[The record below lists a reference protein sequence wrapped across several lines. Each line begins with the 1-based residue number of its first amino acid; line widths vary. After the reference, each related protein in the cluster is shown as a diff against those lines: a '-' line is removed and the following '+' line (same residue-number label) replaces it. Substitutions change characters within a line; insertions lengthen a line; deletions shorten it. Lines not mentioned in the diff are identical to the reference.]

1 MSLIVKITLLL
12 LSSFLLLALRVPAT
26 RKTQCFVHL
35 SFNSTFQL
43 INDISSGLKKL
54 LKVCNGTAIVAFL
67 KIRLAASGADCATLF
82 PNNFALYLKD
92 LKLLVFAM
100 LLLKL
105 AAASLD

>member
-1 MSLIVKITLLL
+1 M
-12 LSSFLLLALRVPAT
+12 
-26 RKTQCFVHL
+26 HL

-43 INDISSGLKKL
+43 INGISSDIQKL
-54 LKVCNGTAIVAFL
+54 LKFCNGTAIVAFL

-100 LLLKL
+100 FLLKL
-105 AAASLD
+105 TAASLD